1 MRKRSF
7 SLVLLVLMAT
17 GVANAEAAS
26 RKRPKAALDA
36 VQVSRVSAGT
46 SFEQALR
53 MLKLGRVA
61 EARALL
67 RTQLKEQPGHLEAH
81 RVLAQL
87 LLDGGFD
94 AEAEAVLGQ
103 AQALSPRSTDIALT
117 LALLQA
123 QRGAVAVALTTLEAS
138 RASASG
144 DAAYLAFMA
153 ALCQRLS
160 RHVQANALLEEALA
174 VTPGKGEWLYAQ
186 WLSRRALG
194 DAAGARMSAEEA
206 LASGQLAREQAREL
220 KAVLRREAAPEGA
233 DEDSP

>member
-87 LLDGGFD
+87 LLAKASGF
-94 AEAEAVLGQ
+94 
-103 AQALSPRSTDIALT
+103 ALKAKPIPKIYP
-117 LALLQA
+117 
-123 QRGAVAVALTTLEAS
+123 VAS
-138 RASASG
+138 RSAS
-144 DAAYLAFMA
+144 
-153 ALCQRLS
+153 
-160 RHVQANALLEEALA
+160 LLLN
-174 VTPGKGEWLYAQ
+174 
-186 WLSRRALG
+186 
-194 DAAGARMSAEEA
+194 
-206 LASGQLAREQAREL
+206 
-220 KAVLRREAAPEGA
+220 
-233 DEDSP
+233 